1 MPSSVM
7 WAEQLRIFPH
17 TDRGVSVSYTCFHPN
32 LLGPWLSWALLAELL
47 DQFQYY
53 LPAKPLLF
61 SSFSLSKKK
70 KKGGNT
76 KNFKVDLN
84 IQIHTSWRRLRRR
97 QKKKL
102 PCLLHIYHQNSGA
115 DLRRIMWKKEEL
127 VWLKQGRNLK
137 WEEKKCS
144 AILWTELLRRFFF
157 HIYSKL
163 KILCRY

>member
-7 WAEQLRIFPH
+7 WAEQLRIFPPH
-17 TDRGVSVSYTCFHPN
+17 RQRCQCLIY
-32 LLGPWLSWALLAELL
+32 
-47 DQFQYY
+47 
-53 LPAKPLLF
+53 LF
-61 SSFSLSKKK
+61 SSEPPQSLTLLSLISRTFRSISVLPASKASAFFLIQSVKKKKK

-137 WEEKKCS
+137 WEEKNVVP
-144 AILWTELLRRFFF
+144 
-157 HIYSKL
+157 YSEQS
-163 KILCRY
+163 Y